1 MGSNPRRFCYTGHG
15 VESYFPIE
23 QGLWVASILAQ
34 ALLLLHLLRQGLIRR
49 YPFFALYLT
58 VESVCGAMAMQIAFH
73 SHAYAEAFRTYNLI
87 IPVFRAGVAAELYER
102 ICEHF
107 PGIGKFRFGL
117 ASLLVVMAAVVA
129 LTVLRPELAAQWI
142 FPQTLP
148 HIVRRF
154 QGELFAGVFLFTW
167 IFFRYVLNLQQPFR
181 PNVLNHWRI
190 ATIYFGVSGMQA
202 LAILVA
208 GGGSAVHPINSA
220 MLAADI
226 GCCIVWIRLMQR
238 SGEELPWFRR
248 LSPSEIGAVEWHH
261 QELLETVT
269 SLPREISDRLT
280 EN

>member
-1 MGSNPRRFCYTGHG
+1 
-15 VESYFPIE
+15 VESFVPIE
-23 QGLWVASILAQ
+23 RVLWVASLLAQ
-34 ALLLLHLLRQGLIRR
+34 GLLLLHLLHQGLMRR

-58 VESVCGAMAMQIAFH
+58 IESVCGVMAMQVTFH
-73 SHAYAEAFRTYNLI
+73 THAYAVAFRTYNLI
-87 IPVFRAGVAAELYER
+87 IPIFRLGVAGELYER

-129 LTVLRPELAAQWI
+129 VTVFRPDLAPQWI
-142 FPQTLP
+142 YPQTLA

-154 QGELFAGVFLFTW
+154 QGELFAGGFLFTW
-167 IFFRYVLNLQQPFR
+167 IFFRYVLNIQQPFR

-202 LAILVA
+202 LAVLVT
-208 GGGSAVHPINSA
+208 GGGKAVHPINSA

-226 GCCIVWIRLMQR
+226 GCFIAWIRLMQR
-238 SGEELPWFRR
+238 AGEQLPWFER
-248 LSPSEIGAVEWHH
+248 LSPSEIEEVERR
-261 QELLETVT
+261 QQDLLETVT
-269 SLPREISDRLT
+269 SLPRAISDRLT